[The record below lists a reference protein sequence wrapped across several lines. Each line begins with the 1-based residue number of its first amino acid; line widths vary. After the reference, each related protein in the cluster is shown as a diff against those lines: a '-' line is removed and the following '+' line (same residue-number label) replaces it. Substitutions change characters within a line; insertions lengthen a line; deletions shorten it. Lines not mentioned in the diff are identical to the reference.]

1 MNTYLVVVLCI
12 LVADYVRDLVVE
24 FLNVRHL
31 DPKLPS
37 CFEDS
42 YDADR
47 YARSQDYLKVN
58 TRFGQLISSTTTPLM
73 IIFILLG
80 GFNLVD
86 DFARS
91 FDVGPIATGLIFSG
105 LLLWGS
111 SLLQIPIRA
120 YHTFVIEERFGFNR
134 TSVKTFITDLLKGWL
149 LSAIIGAPVLA
160 AILWFFG
167 AAGGLAWLYCWG
179 ALTVFQ
185 LVIMF
190 VAPVLIMPLFNKYEP
205 LEQGDLRSSIETY
218 AHAQDFKLKGVYR
231 MDGSR
236 RSSKSNAF
244 FTGFGRFRRI
254 VLFDTLI
261 AQHSTEELTA
271 VVAHEMGH
279 YKKRH
284 ILTFMLVS
292 MAATGLMFFLLSFF
306 IENPKLFA
314 AFKMESTSI
323 YASLFFFS
331 IFYSPISSVISVAVN
346 ILSRR
351 HEFEADRYALDTHGH
366 PGAMVTALKKL
377 SVDNMSNLTPH
388 PLKVFL
394 EYSHPP
400 VIDRIRA
407 IQGDTVEP

>member
-105 LLLWGS
+105 FLLWGS

>member
-1 MNTYLVVVLCI
+1 
-12 LVADYVRDLVVE
+12 
-24 FLNVRHL
+24 
-31 DPKLPS
+31 
-37 CFEDS
+37 
-42 YDADR
+42 
-47 YARSQDYLKVN
+47 
-58 TRFGQLISSTTTPLM
+58 
-73 IIFILLG
+73 
-80 GFNLVD
+80 
-86 DFARS
+86 
-91 FDVGPIATGLIFSG
+91 
-105 LLLWGS
+105 
-111 SLLQIPIRA
+111 
-120 YHTFVIEERFGFNR
+120 
-134 TSVKTFITDLLKGWL
+134 
-149 LSAIIGAPVLA
+149 
-160 AILWFFG
+160 
-167 AAGGLAWLYCWG
+167 
-179 ALTVFQ
+179 
-185 LVIMF
+185 
-190 VAPVLIMPLFNKYEP
+190 
-205 LEQGDLRSSIETY
+205 
-218 AHAQDFKLKGVYR
+218 
-231 MDGSR
+231 
-236 RSSKSNAF
+236 
-244 FTGFGRFRRI
+244 
-254 VLFDTLI
+254 
-261 AQHSTEELTA
+261 

-292 MAATGLMFFLLSFF
+292 MATTGLMFFLLSFF

>member
-1 MNTYLVVVLCI
+1 VNTYLVVVLCI

-31 DPKLPS
+31 DPKLPPD
-37 CFEDS
+37 FEDS

-58 TRFGQLISSTTTPLM
+58 TRFGQLISSITTPLM

-91 FDVGPIATGLIFSG
+91 FNLGPIATGLIFSG

-111 SLLQIPIRA
+111 SLLQIPISA

-134 TSVKTFITDLLKGWL
+134 TSVKTFVTDLLKGWL
-149 LSAIIGAPVLA
+149 LSAIIGVPVLA

-167 AAGGLAWLYCWG
+167 AAGSLAWLYCWG

-205 LEQGDLRSSIETY
+205 LAQGDLRSSIETY

-279 YKKRH
+279 YKKLH
-284 ILTFMLVS
+284 ILKFMLVS
-292 MAATGLMFFLLSFF
+292 MATTGLMFFLLSFF
-306 IENPKLFA
+306 IENPGLFA

-323 YASLFFFS
+323 YASLFFFG
-331 IFYSPISSVISVAVN
+331 ILYSPISSVISVAVN
-346 ILSRR
+346 SLSRR
-351 HEFEADRYALDTHGH
+351 HEFEADRYAVDTHGH

-377 SVDNMSNLTPH
+377 SVDNLSNLTPH

-407 IQGDTVEP
+407 IQAVAR